1 MNAITLG
8 TPNLFLK
15 GVAEQIF
22 YDPATGN
29 IVGFDN
35 VASESAIQTSVNLQ
49 EVVGGLGNTLV
60 GVFPDTVRLTG
71 TYTSQAFSLETR
83 RLITGGVL
91 AYNATA
97 PVCKTITATGET
109 LSIDLAGGDPTPVK
123 HYGQPASDETAW
135 CFVKPQGAASYAGT
149 NYQINPANGQVVNY
163 TAESGKTYEVYY
175 FAENASAQSLAIPDV
190 FNPTNVTVSTKYG
203 VYAKQNNAVT
213 GGTLQGWLY
222 VVVPVAILSGDAGI
236 SANQTTNATTD
247 GSWMALSPDSV
258 GLSCADCAMS
268 GNPLAYYVYVPCGN
282 ATAEVQALAIPGG
295 GVTVAVGSTVQIP
308 VKYVMPN
315 DTLVQPTYTDM
326 NYTSAATGTATV
338 TTSGVVEG
346 VAAGSTTITVA
357 LKDNSDITAVCN
369 VTVTSA

>member
-1 MNAITLG
+1 MTAITLG

-15 GVAEQIF
+15 GIAEQTF

-35 VASESAIQTSVNLQ
+35 VASEAAISTSVNLQ
-49 EVVGGLGNTLV
+49 EVVGGLGNALV

-91 AYNATA
+91 AYNAKA
-97 PVCKTITATGET
+97 PVCETITATGTT
-109 LSIDLAGGDPTPVK
+109 LTVSRTPAK
-123 HYGQPASDETAW
+123 HYGQPASDTNAW
-135 CFVKPQGAASYAGT
+135 CFVKPQGAASYPGT
-149 NYQINPANGQVVNY
+149 NYQIDPSTSQVVNFAA
-163 TAESGKTYEVYY
+163 TAGTTYEVYY

-203 VYAKQNNAVT
+203 VYAKQNNMIT

-222 VVVPVAILSGDAGI
+222 VIVPVAILSGDAGI

-268 GNPLAYYVYVPCGN
+268 GNPLAYYVYVPCGD
-282 ATAEVQALAIPGG
+282 AAAEVQALAIPGG
-295 GVTVAVGSTVQIP
+295 GVTVAVNSTVQIP

-315 DTLVQPTYTDM
+315 DTLVQPIYTDLT
-326 NYTSAATGTATV
+326 YASAATGTATV
-338 TTSGVVEG
+338 SNAGVVTG
-346 VAAGSTTITVA
+346 VAAGSTTVTITLTKA
-357 LKDNSDITAVCN
+357 DSSTLTASCA

>member
-15 GVAEQIF
+15 GIAEQTF

-35 VASESAIQTSVNLQ
+35 VASEAAISTSVNLQ
-49 EVVGGLGNTLV
+49 EVVGGLGNALV

-97 PVCKTITATGET
+97 PVCETITATGTT
-109 LSIDLAGGDPTPVK
+109 LTVSRTPAK
-123 HYGQPASDETAW
+123 HYGQPAADVNAW
-135 CFVKPQGAASYAGT
+135 CFVKPQGAASYPGT
-149 NYQINPANGQVVNY
+149 NYQINPANGQVVNF
-163 TAESGKTYEVYY
+163 AAVSGTTYEVYY
-175 FAENASAQSLAIPDV
+175 FAENASAQSLTIPDV

-222 VVVPVAILSGDAGI
+222 VIVPVAILSGDAGI

-247 GSWMALSPDSV
+247 GSWMALSPDSA

-268 GNPLAYYVYVPCGN
+268 GNHLAYYVYVPCGD
-282 ATAEVQALAIPGG
+282 AGAEVQALAIPGG

-315 DTLVQPTYTDM
+315 DTLVQPVYTDLT
-326 NYTSAATGTATV
+326 YVSAATGTATV
-338 TTSGVVEG
+338 SNAGVVSG
-346 VAAGSTTITVA
+346 VAAGSTTVTVTLTKA
-357 LKDNSDITAVCN
+357 DGSTLTAPCA

>member
-15 GVAEQIF
+15 GIAEQTF

-29 IVGFDN
+29 IIGFDN
-35 VASESAIQTSVNLQ
+35 VASEAAISTSVNLQ
-49 EVVGGLGNTLV
+49 EVVGGIGNALV
-60 GVFPDTVRLTG
+60 GILPDTVRLTG

-91 AYNATA
+91 AYNAVA
-97 PVCKTITATGET
+97 PVCETITATGTT
-109 LSIDLAGGDPTPVK
+109 LTVSKTPAK
-123 HYGQPASDETAW
+123 HYGQPAGDVNCW
-135 CFVKPQGAASYAGT
+135 CYIKPQGAATYPGT
-149 NYQINPANGQVVNY
+149 NYEIAPATKQVVNF
-163 TAESGKTYEVYY
+163 ASENGKTYEVYY

-236 SANQTTNATTD
+236 SANQTANATTD
-247 GSWMALSPDSV
+247 GSWMALSPDSI
-258 GLSCADCAMS
+258 GLSCNDCAMS
-268 GNPLAYYVYVPCGN
+268 GNPLAYYVYVPCGD
-282 ATAEVQALAIPGG
+282 AAAGVEALAIPGG
-295 GVTVAVGSTVQIP
+295 GITVAVGATAQIP

-315 DTLVQPTYTDM
+315 DTLVQPTYSDLT
-326 NYTSAATGTATV
+326 YSSAASATAQV
-338 TTSGVVEG
+338 SNAGVVTG
-346 VAAGSTTITVA
+346 VDAGSTT
-357 LKDNSDITAVCN
+357 
-369 VTVTSA
+369 VTVTLTKADGTTLTVPCAVTVTAA

>member
-15 GVAEQIF
+15 GIAEQTF

-35 VASESAIQTSVNLQ
+35 VASEAAIQTSVNLQ
-49 EVVGGLGNTLV
+49 EVVGGLGNALV

-97 PVCKTITATGET
+97 PVCETITATGTT
-109 LSIDLAGGDPTPVK
+109 LTVSRTPAK
-123 HYGQPASDETAW
+123 HYGQPASDTNAW
-135 CFVKPQGAASYAGT
+135 CFVKPQGTVSYPGT
-149 NYQINPANGQVVNY
+149 NYQINPANGQVVNFAA
-163 TAESGKTYEVYY
+163 TAGTTYEVYY

-222 VVVPVAILSGDAGI
+222 VIVPVAILSGDAGI

-268 GNPLAYYVYVPCGN
+268 GNPLAYYVYVPCGDA
-282 ATAEVQALAIPGG
+282 ATEVQALAIPGG
-295 GVTVAVGSTVQIP
+295 GVTVVVGSSVQLP

-315 DTLVQPTYTDM
+315 DTLVQPTYTDLTY
-326 NYTSAATGTATV
+326 NSGTPANATVSNNGVVRGVKVGTSVITVTLTKADGTSLTATATATV
-338 TTSGVVEG
+338 TAS
-346 VAAGSTTITVA
+346 
-357 LKDNSDITAVCN
+357 
-369 VTVTSA
+369 